1 MSGPLHVTC
10 PSCGKSGDV
19 PASFAGKDI
28 HCRKCDAHFIVP
40 GAVQAHAPAQAQDQG
55 QEHATASFDRGPA
68 PTAPVPPP
76 PPPMDAD
83 VESLLDSLPVDDT
96 PPPAAPPQPAV
107 SLLDNLSDDAPLA
120 PLSDDD
126 EKHAR
131 QRYEARVLSKDRV
144 ARYDDHGNR
153 LSEAEYEERVKQGR
167 NSVH

>member
-19 PASFAGKDI
+19 PASYAGKDI
-28 HCRKCDAHFIVP
+28 HCKKCDTHFIVP
-40 GAVQAHAPAQAQDQG
+40 GAVQAPAPGSAHAHD
-55 QEHATASFDRGPA
+55 QEHATASFGRGPA
-68 PTAPVPPP
+68 PAPTPQPT
-76 PPPMDAD
+76 D
-83 VESLLDSLPVDDT
+83 VDSLLDSLPVDDDISA
-96 PPPAAPPQPAV
+96 PPAAPPQPAE

-144 ARYDDHGNR
+144 AHYDDHGNK
-153 LSEAEYEERVKQGR
+153 LSEAEYEARVKQGR
-167 NSVH
+167 TSVH